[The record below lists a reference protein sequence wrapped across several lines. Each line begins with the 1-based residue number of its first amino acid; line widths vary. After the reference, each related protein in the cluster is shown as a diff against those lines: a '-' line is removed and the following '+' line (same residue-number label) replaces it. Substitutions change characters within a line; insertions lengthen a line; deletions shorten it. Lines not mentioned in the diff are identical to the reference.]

1 MTSLLKSLELHGYKT
16 FASRTLFEFAGSITA
31 IVGPNGSG
39 KSNVADALR
48 WVLGEQ
54 SYSLLRGKKTED
66 MIFSGSEQR
75 PRSGMASATIVFD
88 NAGGWLPIDFSEV
101 AITRRAYRD
110 GDNEYLLNGQR
121 VRLRDVSELLSQS
134 GLAERTYT
142 IIGQGL
148 VDSALSLKA
157 EERRRLFEEAAG
169 IGLHRSRREEA
180 LRRLET
186 TRRNLD
192 RVQDILVELQPRLR
206 SLERQAR
213 RSKEYEQVKADLQ
226 VVLREWYGYH
236 WRRLQQEL
244 AEAMENG
251 RVKERLLEN
260 ARGEQAAKEQVLFE
274 VRERIRKLRETLS
287 EQQRQLTGLHSQ
299 RETVSRELAVGEE
312 RSYSLEEQCKNSQA
326 ELARLEEDSGL
337 QTAKIE
343 NAQEELNRLEA
354 ELEEAR
360 AQTGFVR
367 ESLKSRQ
374 AERERVEKKVLA
386 ARQAVGSLTGKEAHL
401 RSRLSDRQAQSSKQ
415 RQVFLDIEKSL
426 TLNEEEQKKAQAV
439 MLNTQSEMERIQKER
454 RSLEGRLEK
463 LKDEAAQEEAS
474 RKVLLEKKAA
484 AEAQAARLKAQ
495 LEILVQ
501 AETNLAGYAKGARLL
516 IEAARKDRLSGAK
529 GALGSQIDVPAE
541 LEAAV
546 AAVLG
551 DFVDAIVLEGTQ
563 ASEDALN
570 LLEGQDAR
578 AALLPLETLL
588 RDLQEPDLTS
598 EAGREGVIGLASHLV
613 AAPQHLTPA
622 IKLLLGQVI
631 IVKDR
636 AAARKALRGKRD
648 GVRAVTLKGE
658 VFYASGL
665 IQVGS
670 ESKPGVLSRPRE
682 IREMQEHLN
691 GVEARLNQN
700 VVDLGEMDSNLQELK
715 NLADDLE
722 RHIRQV
728 RQQEENARREQGKA
742 ELNVEKVRRQV
753 VWQREQKTR
762 LEGEL
767 ASFQDEIN
775 HILADLAPLEGE
787 ILRARQTLRE
797 EIGVLNGLSLE
808 ELQTE
813 LAHWNTRTAVAERS
827 MQQAKNQLVE
837 RQASLERANRVREG
851 LLQRLAE
858 LEAASEKI
866 KSTRHLMLEKG
877 EEISPAVE
885 ALRVSIHP
893 IEAELAEAEKEQ
905 LEFQQ
910 QEAAARQ
917 ALSSADHHH
926 AQSKIL
932 LVRCQESL
940 DSMRRRVEDDFG
952 LVQFEYAEEI
962 SGPTPL
968 PLDGMVEQ
976 LPVVVSLSP
985 EVEETIRRQRGQLR
999 RMGPINPEAQVEYE
1013 EVKERFQFLN
1023 EQVADLNQAELD
1035 VKAVIAELDLLM
1047 EREFRKTFDAVS
1059 HEFRSIFTRLFG
1071 GGSARLI
1078 LTDPDDLTSTGI
1090 DIEARLPG
1098 RRTQGLSLLSGGER
1112 SLTATALVFSLL
1124 KVSPTPFCVLD
1135 EVDAMLDEA
1144 NVGRFRELLRELS
1157 QDTQFVIVTH
1167 NRNTVQ
1173 AADVIYGVTMGKDSA
1188 SQVISL
1194 KLDEAVSEVS

>member
-1 MTSLLKSLELHGYKT
+1 MPSLLKSLELHGYKT
-16 FASRTLFEFAGSITA
+16 FATRTLFEFAGSVTA

-39 KSNVADALR
+39 KSNIADALR

-75 PRSGMASATIVFD
+75 SRSGMASATIVFD
-88 NAGGWLPIDFSEV
+88 NVGGWLPIDFSEV

-110 GDNEYLLNGQR
+110 GENEYLLNGQR

-180 LRRLET
+180 LRRLEA

-213 RSKEYEQVKADLQ
+213 RSREYEQVKADLQ

-236 WRRLQQEL
+236 WRRAQHEL
-244 AEAMENG
+244 MEAMEHG
-251 RVKERLLEN
+251 REKERILEQ
-260 ARGEQAAKEQVLFE
+260 ARREQAAKEQVLSE
-274 VRERIRKLRETLS
+274 CRERIRILRDKLVEWRG
-287 EQQRQLTGLHSQ
+287 QLTDLHSQ
-299 RETVSRELAVGEE
+299 REKVSRELAVGEE
-312 RSYSLEEQCKNSQA
+312 RRYSFEEQCKNSRA
-326 ELARLEEDSGL
+326 ELSRLEEDIGL
-337 QTAKIE
+337 QQAKLD
-343 NAQEELNRLEA
+343 NAREEVSRLEA
-354 ELEEAR
+354 ELEDAR
-360 AQTGFVR
+360 VQTGLVR
-367 ESLKSRQ
+367 ESLRARQ
-374 AERERVEKKVLA
+374 AQREQAEKKVSS
-386 ARQAVGSLTGKEAHL
+386 ARQAVGNLTGQEAHL
-401 RSRLSDRQAQSSKQ
+401 KTRLSDRQAQTSRQ
-415 RQVFLDIEKSL
+415 REALITLEKNL
-426 TLNEEEQKKAQAV
+426 VLNEEEHKKAKADLLSLQTELGKIQSDRLAV
-439 MLNTQSEMERIQKER
+439 DETLEQTKRETAEE
-454 RSLEGRLEK
+454 EGR
-463 LKDEAAQEEAS
+463 
-474 RKVLLEKKAA
+474 RKNLLEKIASG
-484 AEAQAARLKAQ
+484 EAQAARLNAQ

-501 AETNLAGYAKGARLL
+501 AESNLAGYAEGARLL
-516 IEAARKDRLSGAK
+516 IEASRKARLSGAR
-529 GALGSQIDVPAE
+529 GALGSQIRVPAE

-546 AAVLG
+546 AAALG
-551 DFVDAIVLEGTQ
+551 DFVDAVVLDGIN
-563 ASEDALN
+563 ASEEALN
-570 LLEGQDAR
+570 LLEGQEAR
-578 AALLPLETLL
+578 AALLPLEALL
-588 RDLQEPDLTS
+588 KDQKSPYLSAEDARQ
-598 EAGREGVIGLASHLV
+598 GVIGLAADLV
-613 AAPQHLTPA
+613 SSPDSLKPA
-622 IKLLLGQVI
+622 LGLLLGQVI

-636 AAARKALRGKRD
+636 AAARRVLPGKPG

-658 VFYASGL
+658 VFYANGL

-682 IREMQEHLN
+682 IRELKERLEGVENLLEELKAELREKDQKLN
-691 GVEARLNQN
+691 GFRLQVESLEKEARQAR
-700 VVDLGEMDSNLQELK
+700 V
-715 NLADDLE
+715 
-722 RHIRQV
+722 
-728 RQQEENARREQGKA
+728 QEENARREQEKA
-742 ELNVEKVRRQV
+742 ELNSEKARRQV
-753 VWQREQKTR
+753 LWQREHKLR
-762 LEGEL
+762 VEGEL
-767 ASFQDEIN
+767 QSSLDEIDQ
-775 HILADLAPLEGE
+775 ITTEIGPLEGE
-787 ILRARQTLRE
+787 ITRARQVLRE

-808 ELQTE
+808 DLQTE
-813 LAHWNTRTAVAERS
+813 LSHWNTRTAVAERS
-827 MQQAKNQLVE
+827 MQEARKQLTE
-837 RQASLERANRVREG
+837 RQAALDRASRIREG
-851 LLQRLAE
+851 LLKRLAD
-858 LEAASEKI
+858 LEAASGKIESEKNVLRKQESEI
-866 KSTRHLMLEKG
+866 G
-877 EEISPAVE
+877 EALK
-885 ALRVSIHP
+885 ALRVWIDP
-893 IEAELAEAEKEQ
+893 AEAQLVEAEREQ
-905 LEFQQ
+905 NEYQRL
-910 QEAAARQ
+910 EAATRQ
-917 ALSSADHHH
+917 ALSAAEHHY

-932 LVRCQESL
+932 LVRCQEAL
-940 DSMRRRVEDDFG
+940 DSLRRRIEDDFG
-952 LVQFEYAEEI
+952 LVAFEYAEEI

-976 LPVVVSLSP
+976 LPAVASLSP
-985 EVEETIRRQRGQLR
+985 EIEETIRRQRGQLR
-999 RMGPINPEAQVEYE
+999 RIGPINPEAQAEYV

-1023 EQVADLNQAELD
+1023 EQVSDLNQAELD
-1035 VKAVIAELDLLM
+1035 VKAVISELDLLM
-1047 EREFRKTFDAVS
+1047 EREFRKTFDAVAQ
-1059 HEFRSIFTRLFG
+1059 EFRIIFTRLFG

-1157 QDTQFVIVTH
+1157 LDTQFVIVTH

-1194 KLDEAVSEVS
+1194 KLDEAVSG